1 MIAFLMALIAFAHAT
16 DSVSI
21 TVDAKTT
28 EFLLIPSGTRLDF
41 STPGPK
47 KITVESRRRLAGAA
61 QRART
66 APLSAEGDGN
76 LILTI
81 RVPGIAAPD
90 GIIND
95 ALGGVPS
102 KSDRSVVT
110 VPEGGKVLTLEA
122 PVGGPDFFVRVVDRT
137 WPDRLIVPI
146 RVSEAGINN
155 MPDPDIV
162 EADLDT
168 NEPESEQ
175 PSYTTE
181 AESNRLTRNP
191 SAPDILKPG
200 AGMSLGLGAPSRGTN
215 VVVNIS
221 AVGRYPVY
229 KDLVSIGASLGW
241 YRIGVNDQI
250 TIADPMAG
258 DLTYTANWHTTV
270 VPVVGL
276 TTIHV
281 PFPAGPITPLAGAG
295 PGMYIATRTE
305 GVNKSTSLALGSAVS
320 LGAEIATPIGEFQT
334 TFNWHEARARFGNQA
349 EDGSVVRE
357 TLAVSQ
363 LNFAYLYLF

>member
-21 TVDAKTT
+21 TVDEKTT

-168 NEPESEQ
+168 
-175 PSYTTE
+175 
-181 AESNRLTRNP
+181 A
-191 SAPDILKPG
+191 SA
-200 AGMSLGLGAPSRGTN
+200 
-215 VVVNIS
+215 
-221 AVGRYPVY
+221 
-229 KDLVSIGASLGW
+229 
-241 YRIGVNDQI
+241 
-250 TIADPMAG
+250 
-258 DLTYTANWHTTV
+258 
-270 VPVVGL
+270 
-276 TTIHV
+276 
-281 PFPAGPITPLAGAG
+281 
-295 PGMYIATRTE
+295 
-305 GVNKSTSLALGSAVS
+305 
-320 LGAEIATPIGEFQT
+320 
-334 TFNWHEARARFGNQA
+334 
-349 EDGSVVRE
+349 
-357 TLAVSQ
+357 
-363 LNFAYLYLF
+363 